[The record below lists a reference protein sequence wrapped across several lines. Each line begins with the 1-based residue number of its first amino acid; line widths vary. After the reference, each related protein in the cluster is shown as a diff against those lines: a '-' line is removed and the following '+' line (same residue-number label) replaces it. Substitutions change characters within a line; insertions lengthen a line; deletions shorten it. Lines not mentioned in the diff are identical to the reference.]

1 LGELREVKTEEE
13 EEEEE
18 EELAGHMSLRSS
30 DAAEL
35 DSEEF

>member
-1 LGELREVKTEEE
+1 LGELREVKTEE